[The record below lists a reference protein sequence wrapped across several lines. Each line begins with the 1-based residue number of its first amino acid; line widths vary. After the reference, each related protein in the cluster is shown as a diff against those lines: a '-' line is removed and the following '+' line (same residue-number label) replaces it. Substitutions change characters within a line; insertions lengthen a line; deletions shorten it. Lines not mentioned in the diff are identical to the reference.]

1 MRKRQVEMLEGEK
14 NKHLEMNQIEKDKWL
29 QEKDHLIYQ
38 MNMLTEKY
46 SNN

>member
-1 MRKRQVEMLEGEK
+1 
-14 NKHLEMNQIEKDKWL
+14 MNQIDKEKWL

-46 SNN
+46 GNNEINKKEHKI